1 MTTVQQRKQ
10 RSTQF
15 EMDCRRRHV
24 LERLQEGPKTLD
36 ELFSDTEWSYAQ
48 AVITLRQMKENH
60 DIQSIGK
67 NGREVVYAIR
77 SADEWTYPDFE
88 RLTQHINRGDEAKIV
103 ALHVVENDGCK
114 IDLRFP
120 NGDKVEALL
129 VS

>member
-1 MTTVQQRKQ
+1 MNTMQRKQ

-15 EMDCRRRHV
+15 EMDCRRKHV

-36 ELFSDTEWSYAQ
+36 ELFGDTEWSYAQ
-48 AVITLRQMKENH
+48 AVITLRQMREH
-60 DIQSIGK
+60 RDITSIGK
-67 NGREVVYAIR
+67 NGREVIYAIH
-77 SADEWTYPDFE
+77 SDELAYPDFE
-88 RLTQHINRGDEAKIV
+88 RLSKHINRGDEAKIV
-103 ALHVVENDGCK
+103 ALHVEDNGCK